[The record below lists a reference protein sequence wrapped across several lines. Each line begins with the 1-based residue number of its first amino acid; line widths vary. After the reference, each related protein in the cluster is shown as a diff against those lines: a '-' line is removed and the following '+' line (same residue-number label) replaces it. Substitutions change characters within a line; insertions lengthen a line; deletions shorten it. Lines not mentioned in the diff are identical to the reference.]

1 MEKVKAEVRV
11 NDMWYAP
18 IRKLTMNL
26 YVREVIFK
34 FITRGLKWKSSFA
47 TKRVLKRRKYPWRV
61 KENLKIWLSTKIS
74 VGPYEIYFS
83 KQLINVPY
91 QFY

>member
-1 MEKVKAEVRV
+1 MMIIGPPCTFENLTMEKVKAEVRV

-34 FITRGLKWKSSFA
+34 FITRGLK
-47 TKRVLKRRKYPWRV
+47 
-61 KENLKIWLSTKIS
+61 
-74 VGPYEIYFS
+74 
-83 KQLINVPY
+83 
-91 QFY
+91 